1 MAPNYGEIICN
12 AVDEIVTA
20 KLQGLQYD
28 ITKLCTVVDD
38 STSYQGKYIVSDGT
52 ARYEAFATDVN
63 LKKGNQVQ
71 VVIPNGDYTMQKTII
86 GRISTT
92 NTTPFNYVSPLDTM
106 IKITNNVFDNAR
118 TVYGNNTGLLAN
130 GTKVITEP
138 IYSLEGYNKLD
149 GYTRL
154 GLSANFRS
162 WLSESD
168 VASGSYGIKVLLYT
182 NKVKQAGEQPENI
195 VYELNFDSSDMIGN
209 PYQFEDYFYQEKCFD
224 ISSISSIS
232 KLEVYFY
239 QNSNFI
245 DGAGNLIS
253 YQMESCIIDG
263 EQSQLIDKPNN
274 LFVNDVKIFLGYE
287 VGAFTDETLMLYT
300 PNSLTYRYNKEEVK
314 EINLRWIHKIDE
326 QTFELLNQ
334 KTFDDK
340 KYEIH
345 WFRYNAEC
353 EKINQYAGKDWEELD
368 NENEFYLYFTPDVK
382 NQSEQI
388 KVIGLIKG
396 ITTEEGLKTAV
407 PYFSNI
413 IIFENEALVPDQ
425 TTLNAATALSICC
438 LDNSEG
444 NYLIYDQN
452 GKIINEGIGKGYTRQ
467 FEVMYQGS
475 PINNITNSVKV
486 NWIKWYFPKNEAT
499 MLVTTEEMYKANE
512 GKKTQEI
519 LSYKGVDYI
528 EILREKNGDNIP
540 ATTQEYTID
549 NYWHVNKS
557 NNTIICKANI
567 NGVEYQALEELHFGK
582 AGTNGTDLTFC
593 LEFDGNDNAL
603 IMKSHENIKST
614 AVVRAHLYTNSSS
627 ENSIGFPKGSIIKWS
642 WHSTTEGK
650 DYITI
655 IEKKNQIDTTY
666 VELECNALTKDGIP
680 SDNYYILKAELT
692 LTKDSQKLEAYLP
705 IPIKHKDCAYI
716 EGAKEI
722 IYDYQGNPKYYNQ
735 PYIAYTLDKNGKYQE
750 MAMTNWNINYENN
763 SSINKNELKPSEKGY
778 LPQLNTLYTKNGV
791 AYKNLVAPSFYL
803 AGYNDKI
810 CVFCR
815 SWSQPL
821 LVMQSKYDLAM
832 LNEWNGKLTLNEDNG
847 TVLSTMLGAGRKN
860 ENNTFSG
867 VLIGDVQAGTDKD
880 DFETLTGVY
889 GLHEGVISYALK
901 EDGTATFGKKG
912 KGQIKIDGNG
922 GTIESAGYIQG
933 KDGMSIDLDNGL
945 ISVKKYVDNNKSV
958 NIATL
963 GVIKREEKNNTE
975 NFSKYYNEYF
985 LIKNTQDKALIE
997 ISDNNYFLQSA
1008 NKEMQIDLN
1017 KGSIIIDSGR
1027 GKIELSP
1034 ANELETDFKKKY
1046 LFLVSDEKNHN
1057 LIKMGIAEYY
1067 LQSAGFEGDIVQ
1079 EELEDIGK
1087 KYQNPNAEYQISKN
1101 NIIKNT
1107 EDKYKYIYY
1116 DGNNFYDDSL
1126 THEQLEFEDIPY
1138 TYIDEKGK
1146 EHKENVYIADNIK
1159 VNFLASL
1166 TPVLKKI
1173 PPSGIK
1179 IDLVEGTI
1187 KGYDL
1192 YLAGIQKNNTENTLV
1207 IDTSDDITP
1216 FRIGDNFKVGWDG
1229 SLTCLKVNQLKSSNA
1244 SGTVININN
1253 HFTVSANGNAST
1265 GSLST
1270 GKLGV
1275 GGSWYSAKTITSV
1288 NGTYTILGR

>member
-245 DGAGNLIS
+245 DGAGNLMS

-413 IIFENEALVPDQ
+413 ITFENEALVPDQ

-922 GTIESAGYIQG
+922 GTIESGDFNVHG
-933 KDGMSIDLDNGL
+933 GMSIDLDKGILNIQDSNKNNIISIGDDMSL
-945 ISVKKYVDNNKSV
+945 ISSHNYLKV
-958 NIATL
+958 ND
-963 GVIKREEKNNTE
+963 VKNN
-975 NFSKYYNEYF
+975 S
-985 LIKNTQDKALIE
+985 LIE
-997 ISDNNYFLQSA
+997 INDGNYFLQSPDGRT
-1008 NKEMQIDLN
+1008 KFDLL
-1017 KGSIIIDSGR
+1017 KGSLQLSTGSNF
-1027 GKIELSP
+1027 IELTTSG
-1034 ANELETDFKKKY
+1034 DY
-1046 LFLVSDEKNHN
+1046 LFCVKNAGQF
-1057 LIKMGIAEYY
+1057 LIKMGGKTKEGDDEYY
-1067 LQSAGFEGDIVQ
+1067 LQS
-1079 EELEDIGK
+1079 ELYNGQKPK
-1087 KYQNPNAEYQISKN
+1087 KEIIDGVEYQLFTVSDDFQISSTVTISKDTVIYVDN
-1101 NIIKNT
+1101 NLN
-1107 EDKYKYIYY
+1107 IYQQ
-1116 DGNNFYDDSL
+1116 DSG
-1126 THEQLEFEDIPY
+1126 EKGDEIVFEDITNTY
-1138 TYIDEKGK
+1138 TEAENNVKYDIVSAEQVKRRFLNSLNIII
-1146 EHKENVYIADNIK
+1146 ENV
-1159 VNFLASL
+1159 
-1166 TPVLKKI
+1166 T
-1173 PPSGIK
+1173 PSGLK
-1179 IDLVEGTI
+1179 IDLSKGAIT
-1187 KGYDL
+1187 GYDL
-1192 YLAGIQKNNTENTLV
+1192 YLSGISKNNTNNKLI
-1207 IDTSDDITP
+1207 IDTSAISNP
-1216 FRIGDNFKVGWDG
+1216 FSIGKNFRVDWDG
-1229 SLTCLKVNQLKSSNA
+1229 SVVCNNITSLKNTKP
-1244 SGTVININN
+1244 SGTVIKIGN
-1253 HFTVSANGNAST
+1253 HFYVNGS
-1265 GSLST
+1265 S
-1270 GKLGV
+1270 V
-1275 GGSWYSAKTITSV
+1275 GGSQWQGSCSGSSGGVRGYSEQSITS
-1288 NGTYTILGR
+1288 NGQTWLVWKK

>member
-1 MAPNYGEIICN
+1 MADYGEIICK
-12 AVDEIVTA
+12 AVDEIVTS

-28 ITKLCTVVDD
+28 ITKLCTIVDD
-38 STSYQGKYIVSDGT
+38 SMSHQGKYVVSDGT
-52 ARYEAFATDVN
+52 ARYEAFTTDVSF
-63 LKKGNQVQ
+63 KSGNQVQ

-245 DGAGNLIS
+245 DGAGNLVS
-253 YQMESCIIDG
+253 YQMENCMIDG

-287 VGAFTDETLMLYT
+287 IGAFTDETLMLYT

-413 IIFENEALVPDQ
+413 ITFENEVLVPDQ

-475 PINNITNSVKV
+475 SINNITNNVKV

-567 NGVEYQALEELHFGK
+567 NGVEYWALEELHFGK

-655 IEKKNQIDTTY
+655 IEKKDQTDTTY
-666 VELECNALTKDGIP
+666 VELECNALTKNGIP

-692 LTKDSQKLEAYLP
+692 LTEDGQKLEAYLP
-705 IPIKHKDCAYI
+705 IPIKHEDCAYI

-750 MAMTNWNINYENN
+750 MAFTNWNINYENN
-763 SSINKNELKPSEKGY
+763 SSMNKNELKPSEKGY
-778 LPQLNTLYTKNGV
+778 LPQLNILYTKNGV

-847 TVLSTMLGAGRKN
+847 TVLSTMLGTGRKN
-860 ENNTFSG
+860 KNNTFSG

-922 GTIESAGYIQG
+922 GTIKSGNYDTNGDGTLINLDSGIINIKNNNETKVYISPNLSGKDESAYLTINGKGNVPLIQVNESKYFLRSHSYGISNGSQGTLLDLNDGTFNISGAAGSIELSGDSSKNLFKITDKAKQTLIEMNNSNYYLKSSTYSGQAIQNINGYSMYTNNKTSIKNG
-933 KDGMSIDLDNGL
+933 STTISITGVVGLKDGDVYNYYGSASFSDDPITFLSTEIDLG
-945 ISVKKYVDNNKSV
+945 SY
-958 NIATL
+958 
-963 GVIKREEKNNTE
+963 ETE
-975 NFSKYYNEYF
+975 NGTVSSSYRYDDDEYKQWFISQLEPKYTSTTPSG
-985 LIKNTQDKALIE
+985 LH
-997 ISDNNYFLQSA
+997 
-1008 NKEMQIDLN
+1008 IDLN
-1017 KGSIIIDSGR
+1017 KGSII
-1027 GKIELSP
+1027 
-1034 ANELETDFKKKY
+1034 
-1046 LFLVSDEKNHN
+1046 
-1057 LIKMGIAEYY
+1057 
-1067 LQSAGFEGDIVQ
+1067 
-1079 EELEDIGK
+1079 
-1087 KYQNPNAEYQISKN
+1087 
-1101 NIIKNT
+1101 
-1107 EDKYKYIYY
+1107 
-1116 DGNNFYDDSL
+1116 
-1126 THEQLEFEDIPY
+1126 
-1138 TYIDEKGK
+1138 
-1146 EHKENVYIADNIK
+1146 
-1159 VNFLASL
+1159 
-1166 TPVLKKI
+1166 
-1173 PPSGIK
+1173 
-1179 IDLVEGTI
+1179 
-1187 KGYDL
+1187 GYDL
-1192 YLAGIQKNNTENTLV
+1192 FLRGIQKDNSSRSFTFDSSADEFPILVGNNLK
-1207 IDTSDDITP
+1207 IS
-1216 FRIGDNFKVGWDG
+1216 WDG
-1229 SLTCLKVNQLKSSNA
+1229 SLWCNKLTRMVNDDRNYIISIGSNFY
-1244 SGTVININN
+1244 VDQ
-1253 HFTVSANGNAST
+1253 NGNAGATKSNWQGGCS
-1265 GSLST
+1265 GSA
-1270 GKLGV
+1270 GGV
-1275 GGSWYSAKTITSV
+1275 RGYSGQSITSGR
-1288 NGTYTILGR
+1288 NTYVLLVG